1 MNVSLCLCFKTSLR
15 VKMSPVGAN
24 HMNGFAYLDSLWHRD
39 KMQLSGNGLLD
50 ECRKRS
56 WVKRRVK
63 YSKIKI
69 LVKCDA
75 EVLMSKYGWLLTPF
89 TCRWLNSFSGKI
101 ILYYMVMY
109 APNNGCNVY
118 LSSLFFFHISC
129 ASYVGIYF
137 RRLFASIRS
146 PSLGRSDF

>member
-1 MNVSLCLCFKTSLR
+1 MPLFQNETKSKTIVLKMTFSCMKFRKTQQSIKSKAPVSSSWMNVSLCLCFKTSLR
-15 VKMSPVGAN
+15 VKMSSVGGN
-24 HMNGFAYLDSLWHRD
+24 HMNGFAYLDSFRHRD
-39 KMQLSGNGLLD
+39 KMQLGNGLLD

-101 ILYYMVMY
+101 NL
-109 APNNGCNVY
+109 
-118 LSSLFFFHISC
+118 
-129 ASYVGIYF
+129 
-137 RRLFASIRS
+137 
-146 PSLGRSDF
+146 